1 MLEESKDE
9 LELTNEKLDTTDK
22 TLNIVANKLNIAV
35 IDRVVQPIKK
45 SITEY
50 FIVMKNDNMSY
61 KYYIIRGQLYI
72 KSKQEKLNDFIEIKR
87 LTGVP
92 NASIL
97 WNKMKEQ
104 MKTQL
109 DYNGNK
115 LNIINISENEF
126 LNKIQEIYDE
136 RKHILE

>member
-1 MLEESKDE
+1 ML
-9 LELTNEKLDTTDK
+9 LFYG
-22 TLNIVANKLNIAV
+22 I
-35 IDRVVQPIKK
+35 
-45 SITEY
+45 
-50 FIVMKNDNMSY
+50 
-61 KYYIIRGQLYI
+61 
-72 KSKQEKLNDFIEIKR
+72 
-87 LTGVP
+87 
-92 NASIL
+92 
-97 WNKMKEQ
+97 KMKEQ